1 MKDIFRATRQ
11 KSRDQIV
18 SCSLVSALKLV
29 LAIYVLQ
36 FKLIILNRLLGRYLP
51 VYPLSLGLRLRVFY
65 ENDLGQINAMTG
77 DYVFL
82 LKRLRLD
89 IVLTNETYITSYHN
103 FTQSHPAFV
112 LRFLLAR
119 HQTLHQTIHLSLQ
132 LYLLV

>member
-1 MKDIFRATRQ
+1 MYSK
-11 KSRDQIV
+11 
-18 SCSLVSALKLV
+18 
-29 LAIYVLQ
+29 

-65 ENDLGQINAMTG
+65 ENDLGYINAITG

-103 FTQSHPAFV
+103 FTQSHRAFV
-112 LRFLLAR
+112 LKSLQAR
-119 HQTLHQTIHLSLQ
+119 HQTPHQIAHLNL
-132 LYLLV
+132 